1 MLDSSPGPRRSAA
14 PTAPPRAMRAAR
26 RSDGCACARSRRR
39 RPFTTASCPTRP
51 ATRSPLR
58 PPLRSTARS
67 RGSRST
73 RRAGRPARA
82 EPSEEEQLGQHQSG
96 AERDLCGRPGPRARA
111 GSLVWRFCGALLRAF
126 CGVCPR
132 PRRGLLARG
141 KREGRGMTSQRRGE
155 LEKVIGEVAASYG
168 AGRLIDSLSS
178 AQLPNKRQVIEA
190 LNHLKAVMY
199 LGYYSTGSLD
209 ESKLRFALASH
220 LYPAYDILVEQI
232 GRAASYEGFRS
243 AGVPRDQDWPE
254 TVTVALLRK
263 VPAIRALLSKD
274 VIAAFQGDPAANSVE
289 EVIFS
294 YPSIEA
300 ITTHRIAHELYR
312 ERVPMLPRIMAEHAH
327 TDTGID

>member
-1 MLDSSPGPRRSAA
+1 
-14 PTAPPRAMRAAR
+14 
-26 RSDGCACARSRRR
+26 
-39 RPFTTASCPTRP
+39 
-51 ATRSPLR
+51 
-58 PPLRSTARS
+58 
-67 RGSRST
+67 
-73 RRAGRPARA
+73 
-82 EPSEEEQLGQHQSG
+82 
-96 AERDLCGRPGPRARA
+96 
-111 GSLVWRFCGALLRAF
+111 
-126 CGVCPR
+126 
-132 PRRGLLARG
+132 
-141 KREGRGMTSQRRGE
+141 MTIHRLGE
-155 LEKVIGEVAASYG
+155 LENVIAQVAASYE

-178 AQLPNKRQVIEA
+178 AQLPNKRQVIES
-190 LNHLKAVMY
+190 LGHLKAVMY

-220 LYPAYDILVEQI
+220 LYPAYEILVEQI

-327 TDTGID
+327 TNTGIDIHPGAEIGESFFIDHGTGVVIGETCVIGNNVKLYQGVTLGALSLARGVPGKPGARRHPTLEDDVTIYAGATILGGETAIGKGSVIGGNVWLVDSVPPGSRISYEGTRPS